1 MLPSLAALDF
11 PTDAATKRGRDP
23 PYNERV
29 ELRDADAVR
38 ALQSL
43 DPFPTFGASEDGI
56 FVYRLEYDDFNSL
69 FFLPEFNHSRLWS
82 HVYAASHLR
91 LCGSSNCYVNKI
103 KIVGEED
110 LDKLADSYK
119 KTILNLFP
127 RKMVPQYVALR
138 FPKKNPLQ
146 IVSEDRAKKLQND
159 AWGELALTLEM
170 SKLGIAMPILA
181 VIPLSMDSFQSFGYV
196 TESGWMSLAMFLFN
210 EVESYDIPDFQK
222 ELVALIDLCANN
234 DVLLFDIKPQN
245 IVVKPKDEYS
255 GKYYIKMIDFDEE
268 FATIANRHSDYTGRT
283 TSDCVFVL
291 NALLLLNYAI
301 EYVADYNT
309 SAARVFKPLAIEMK
323 SRWQISASGE
333 FDAFC
338 AYLDED
344 KVFAQDLEILN
355 EKGRIIDYDLDLH
368 NLTEAK
374 ERDFFKLLRITF
386 YYVLERYADENF
398 YEDMRYRVKQPVS
411 SKGYLSYIVKAVYE
425 QF

>member
-1 MLPSLAALDF
+1 
-11 PTDAATKRGRDP
+11 
-23 PYNERV
+23 
-29 ELRDADAVR
+29 
-38 ALQSL
+38 
-43 DPFPTFGASEDGI
+43 
-56 FVYRLEYDDFNSL
+56 
-69 FFLPEFNHSRLWS
+69 
-82 HVYAASHLR
+82 
-91 LCGSSNCYVNKI
+91 
-103 KIVGEED
+103 
-110 LDKLADSYK
+110 
-119 KTILNLFP
+119 
-127 RKMVPQYVALR
+127 
-138 FPKKNPLQ
+138 
-146 IVSEDRAKKLQND
+146 
-159 AWGELALTLEM
+159 
-170 SKLGIAMPILA
+170 
-181 VIPLSMDSFQSFGYV
+181 
-196 TESGWMSLAMFLFN
+196 
-210 EVESYDIPDFQK
+210 
-222 ELVALIDLCANN
+222 
-234 DVLLFDIKPQN
+234 VLLFDIKPQN

-255 GKYYIKMIDFDEE
+255 GKYYIKMIDFDDE